1 MPQQVPDIK
10 LSGVVLDGPGR
21 KSVPEAVRVDLLDA
35 GLPAKS
41 TQHLLQAIWLKA
53 DAVIESAMSV
63 RGVEEGAGLT
73 PPASKVIHQL
83 LLTNFGERD
92 NSLIVTFSESDRDSS
107 RLDVQVL
114 KI

>member
-1 MPQQVPDIK
+1 MFDR
-10 LSGVVLDGPGR
+10 PGR
-21 KSVPEAVRVDLLDA
+21 ERVTEAVSVHLRYA
-35 GLPAKS
+35 GLRAEPS
-41 TQHLLQAIWLKA
+41 QHLLQAIWLKA
-53 DAVIESAMSV
+53 DAAIESAMSI
-63 RGVEEGAGLT
+63 RGVEEGASLT

-92 NSLIVTFSESDRDSS
+92 NSLIVTFSESDLDSS